1 MFDYDL
7 DRVTKALN
15 IHGFDV
21 IMLLDTA
28 GTILAEKSSGDVDSE
43 LIAEHCSSIVQL
55 SQSLAGHL
63 HGGAIQSAAFE
74 FERKKILLGA
84 VNGVIVCG
92 VPGDSFP
99 IDSAQNE
106 LSHAIKALL

>member
-28 GTILAEKSSGDVDSE
+28 GTILAEKSSGDMDSE
-43 LIAEHCSSIVQL
+43 LVAEHCSSIVQL

-63 HGGAIQSAAFE
+63 HGGTIQSAALE
-74 FERKKILLGA
+74 FERKIILFGA
-84 VNGVIVCG
+84 VNGVILCG
-92 VPGDSFP
+92 VPGDSLSL
-99 IDSAQNE
+99 DSAQKE
-106 LSHAIKALL
+106 ISHAIKALL